1 MTRTENRTDRML
13 AAAALVL
20 SAAILVGVILVYGAL
35 PERSDT
41 AAVEQSKKLAGELA
55 DNNLPAAAIEEYRRV
70 LDKGNLDDAAKGAVC
85 YLIGKT
91 YFEDIGD
98 YENAAAYYVRARSL
112 DPNAAYNTEAGKNL
126 IAALEKMGRRL
137 DARRELDRQTAL
149 IPDTGA
155 APGKIVAKVGGR
167 DITVAEF
174 NEAVRM
180 LPQEMQDKLTSPE
193 EKRKVLDQIVGRELI
208 YNAAVREGMDR
219 DPAILRDLKS
229 LEKDYLTQYFI
240 RQKVA
245 PTINPDAAELEMYF
259 KANKE
264 KYGGK
269 ELAEVRDQVTQ
280 DYIMYKGQ
288 KAIGDYINSL
298 TQVEKV
304 QVFEENLR

>member
-1 MTRTENRTDRML
+1 MTGTENKSGRML
-13 AAAALVL
+13 AVAALVL
-20 SAAILVGVILVYGAL
+20 SAATLVGVILMYGAL
-35 PERSDT
+35 PGRSDT
-41 AAVEQSKKLAGELA
+41 AAVEQSKKMAGELV

-70 LDKGNLDDAAKGAVC
+70 LDKGNLDDPAKGAVC
-85 YLIGKT
+85 YLIGKI

-112 DPNAAYNTEAGKNL
+112 DPNAAYTTEAGKNL

-137 DARRELDRQTAL
+137 DARRELDRQTSL
-149 IPDTGA
+149 FPDTGA
-155 APGKIVAKVGGR
+155 APGKIVAMVGGR
-167 DITVAEF
+167 DITLAEF
-174 NEAVRM
+174 NEAVRT
-180 LPQEMQDKLTSPE
+180 LPQEMQDRLINPE
-193 EKRKVLDQIVGRELI
+193 EKRKILDQIVGRELI
-208 YNAAVREGMDR
+208 YNAAIREGFDR

-245 PTINPDAAELEMYF
+245 PTINPDGAELEMYF
-259 KANKE
+259 KANKD

-298 TQVEKV
+298 TQAEKV

>member
-1 MTRTENRTDRML
+1 MTEAGRSQGRVL
-13 AAAALVL
+13 AAISLAL
-20 SAAILVGVILVYGAL
+20 SAATLVGVILMYGAL
-35 PERSDT
+35 PGKPDT
-41 AAVEQSKKLAGELA
+41 ASIEQSKRLAGELV

-70 LDKGNLDDAAKGAVC
+70 LDEGNLDDQAKGAVC

-112 DPNAAYNTEAGKNL
+112 DPNASYNTEAGKNL

-137 DARRELDRQTAL
+137 DARRELDRQTDL
-149 IPDTGA
+149 IPDTSK

-167 DITVAEF
+167 DITLTEF
-174 NEAVRM
+174 NEAVRT
-180 LPQEMQDKLTSPE
+180 LPQEMQDKLTGRE
-193 EKRKVLDQIVGRELI
+193 EKRKVLDQIIGRELI
-208 YNAAVREGMDR
+208 YDAAVREGMDR
-219 DPAILRDLKS
+219 DPAILRDLKN

-245 PTINPDAAELEMYF
+245 PTINPDAAELEMFF

-269 ELAEVRDQVTQ
+269 ELADVRDQVTQ

-288 KAIGDYINSL
+288 KAIGDYINGL
-298 TQVEKV
+298 MQAEKV
-304 QVFEENLR
+304 QVFEENLK

>member
-1 MTRTENRTDRML
+1 MTGTGQRQNRIVAAVGLVM
-13 AAAALVL
+13 AAATLA
-20 SAAILVGVILVYGAL
+20 GVILIYGAL
-35 PERSDT
+35 SGQSDT
-41 AAVEQSKKLAGELA
+41 ATIEQSKKLAGELA
-55 DNNLPAAAIEEYRRV
+55 DNNLPTAAIEEYRRI
-70 LDKGNLDDAAKGAVC
+70 LDRGDLDDQAKGAVC

-112 DPNAAYNTEAGKNL
+112 NPNASYSNEAGKNL

-137 DARRELDRQTAL
+137 DARRELDRQTSL
-149 IPDTGA
+149 IPDVGQT
-155 APGKIVAKVGGR
+155 PGKIVAKVGGR
-167 DITVAEF
+167 DITLAEF

-180 LPQEMQDKLTSPE
+180 LPQEMQDKLTGPE
-193 EKRKVLDQIVGRELI
+193 EKRKILDQIVGRELI
-208 YNAAVREGMDR
+208 YNAAMREGFDR
-219 DPAILRDLKS
+219 DPAVLRDLKS

-269 ELAEVRDQVTQ
+269 ELADVRDQVTQ
-280 DYIMYKGQ
+280 DYILYKGQ
-288 KAIGDYINSL
+288 KAIGDYVNRL
-298 TQVEKV
+298 MQAEKV